1 MKHFINGV
9 EVFPET
15 GLKPESALNIEFFDT
30 DELIVKHINMIKEM
44 LSPHLSVEEFE
55 FSPTAIR
62 FEVPNKMIPEHKE
75 NARQLALK
83 VFEPIRA
90 FRGAP
95 IRINSGYRSLELN
108 KRIGGSKSSQHMK
121 GEAVDLPLTLDEA
134 FYVINNLEWDQLIF
148 EYPVNGKPSWVH
160 VSYTTHKKNRKQVL
174 IAVKQNGATKYLS
187 YKGNEKLIYQG

>member
-1 MKHFINGV
+1 M
-9 EVFPET
+9 
-15 GLKPESALNIEFFDT
+15 S
-30 DELIVKHINMIKEM
+30 KEM

-62 FEVPNKMIPEHKE
+62 LEVPNKMIPEHKE

-108 KRIGGSKSSQHMK
+108 KRIGGSRSSQHMR
-121 GEAVDLPLTLDEA
+121 GEALDLPLTVKE
-134 FYVINNLEWDQLIF
+134 FYWLITHLEYDQVIAEFPTKGEPAWI
-148 EYPVNGKPSWVH
+148 H
-160 VSYTTHKKNRKQVL
+160 VSYTTHKPNRNHVL
-174 IAVKQNGATKYLS
+174 ISIKENGVTKYIPFGS
-187 YKGNEKLIYQG
+187 NEKLIY